1 MESKVV
7 LAKLKEMGEFV
18 KSDSSMVES
27 RVAREVRAGL
37 PVNTTGG
44 PTIDGPPGRQ
54 RQDEPTGPDV
64 PDLRPDS
71 SPGTSLIPITIY
83 LSDATIHARVEAAVE
98 DLIVSA
104 GGFIEQREDP
114 VLGSWFRRMRA
125 KTSTVIGSSGVR
137 EVVMAAAHAAD
148 LRVALAQDATVT
160 ATMLQNLGPV
170 IEALQPTKDAVLRVG
185 ALLIVKVDWTI
196 VVHQL
201 TAAQQLLLDHRP
213 QLATSPAEILT
224 ALELKAETSSWQVH
238 PREQHGMAPPQASCL
253 GEPATPQA
261 SAT

>member
-1 MESKVV
+1 M
-7 LAKLKEMGEFV
+7 
-18 KSDSSMVES
+18 
-27 RVAREVRAGL
+27 
-37 PVNTTGG
+37 
-44 PTIDGPPGRQ
+44 
-54 RQDEPTGPDV
+54 

>member
-1 MESKVV
+1 MQLFMPASKR
-7 LAKLKEMGEFV
+7 LSKT
-18 KSDSSMVES
+18 SSFP
-27 RVAREVRAGL
+27 REV
-37 PVNTTGG
+37 
-44 PTIDGPPGRQ
+44 
-54 RQDEPTGPDV
+54 
-64 PDLRPDS
+64 S
-71 SPGTSLIPITIY
+71 SSSVRI
-83 LSDATIHARVEAAVE
+83 
-98 DLIVSA
+98 
-104 GGFIEQREDP
+104 P

-125 KTSTVIGSSGVR
+125 KTSTVIGSSGLR